1 MFRFKVEMDKRA
13 QLVVERFEP
22 LERLERSVAVERLE
36 RAAVFSERSDG
47 TTETIGTAL
56 S

>member
-22 LERLERSVAVERLE
+22 LERLERSVAVDRLE
-36 RAAVFSERSDG
+36 RNAVIERFERFERAA
-47 TTETIGTAL
+47 L
-56 S
+56 L